1 VEKPAA
7 FCEKGQSVTRQKKV
21 IAKNFLVM
29 MTAAPLGAAVNFVM
43 TMSIARFL
51 KSDGFGFYSQIISYI
66 SIFQILIEGSRPVII
81 KKITADPARLTDTV
95 ATTKSL
101 LWSLSGICFGVMLV
115 VMQLTPG
122 LQDLRLPVFFVS
134 CFGALALFHALGY
147 GIMFIAAEK
156 MELNALGSVSH
167 KLLAFG
173 LVMAVLLLD
182 PTLTGVLAAIG
193 GANYALWGFY
203 VWLYRRHFPPFRLSF
218 DSVRMGALFREI
230 VVTGAT
236 VILRRISWNADII
249 ILSILSSAVSVG
261 IFNGAYLVIQ
271 SLNMIP
277 WIGTLAFY
285 PHFARMASE
294 PESRRQFLKTISKGL
309 LVFYG
314 LVLPMIA
321 MVSLFVDDLVVRILG
336 TSFDATVPVMQVL
349 IWDLA
354 CSLPI
359 SFLFYVLNVIGHE
372 KVYLVLIGIGLGL
385 NILLDLL
392 LVPHFDAMGAAVG
405 TLGADLFTIVSLL
418 AFLFRRGM
426 KSGRRKAATVYNPKS
441 AGS

>member
-1 VEKPAA
+1 
-7 FCEKGQSVTRQKKV
+7 
-21 IAKNFLVM
+21 
-29 MTAAPLGAAVNFVM
+29 
-43 TMSIARFL
+43 
-51 KSDGFGFYSQIISYI
+51 
-66 SIFQILIEGSRPVII
+66 
-81 KKITADPARLTDTV
+81 
-95 ATTKSL
+95 
-101 LWSLSGICFGVMLV
+101 
-115 VMQLTPG
+115 
-122 LQDLRLPVFFVS
+122 
-134 CFGALALFHALGY
+134 
-147 GIMFIAAEK
+147 
-156 MELNALGSVSH
+156 
-167 KLLAFG
+167 
-173 LVMAVLLLD
+173 
-182 PTLTGVLAAIG
+182 
-193 GANYALWGFY
+193 
-203 VWLYRRHFPPFRLSF
+203 
-218 DSVRMGALFREI
+218 
-230 VVTGAT
+230 
-236 VILRRISWNADII
+236 
-249 ILSILSSAVSVG
+249 
-261 IFNGAYLVIQ
+261 
-271 SLNMIP
+271 
-277 WIGTLAFY
+277 
-285 PHFARMASE
+285 MASE
-294 PESRRQFLKTISKGL
+294 PESRRQFLKTICKGL

-336 TSFDATVPVMQVL
+336 ASFDATVPVMQVL